1 MSWRILTATA
11 GVVLC
16 VASPAR
22 ADSIDGNWC
31 HDKGLRLTISGPTIV
46 TPTGTRTQGE
56 YGRHD
61 FAYVVPAGDPGAG
74 TKVEMVLMGEHHMR
88 VKEGAAA
95 PVVWNR
101 CGPSIS

>member
-1 MSWRILTATA
+1 MRVRILLAAFAACLAT
-11 GVVLC
+11 
-16 VASPAR
+16 PAL

-31 HDKGLRLTISGPTIV
+31 HDQGKRMTISGPSIV
-46 TPTGTRTQGE
+46 TPTGTRTQGD

-61 FAYVVPAGDPGAG
+61 FSYVVPAGDPGAG
-74 TKVEMVLMGEHHMR
+74 TKIDMRLMGEQHVQ
-88 VKEGAAA
+88 VKEGAAP

>member
-1 MSWRILTATA
+1 MRVRILMAA
-11 GVVLC
+11 IAACL
-16 VASPAR
+16 AAPAL

-31 HDKGLRLTISGPTIV
+31 HDQGKRMTIAGPTIV
-46 TPTGTRTQGE
+46 TPAGTRTQGD

-61 FAYVVPAGDPGAG
+61 FSYVVPAGEPGAG
-74 TKVEMVLMGEHHMR
+74 TRIDMRLMGELHVQ
-88 VKEGAAA
+88 VKEGTAA

>member
-1 MSWRILTATA
+1 MLPRTLTAAAFAACLATPT
-11 GVVLC
+11 L
-16 VASPAR
+16 

-31 HDKGLRLTISGPTIV
+31 HDQGKRMTIAGPTIV
-46 TPTGTRTQGE
+46 TPAGTRTQGD

-61 FAYVVPAGDPGAG
+61 FSYVVPAGDPGAG
-74 TKVEMVLMGEHHMR
+74 TKIDMRLMGEQHVQVR
-88 VKEGAAA
+88 EGAAA

>member
-1 MSWRILTATA
+1 MRVRILIAGLAACLAT
-11 GVVLC
+11 
-16 VASPAR
+16 PAL
-22 ADSIDGNWC
+22 ADAIDGNWC
-31 HDKGLRLTISGPTIV
+31 HDQGKRLTIAGPTIV
-46 TPTGTRTQGE
+46 TPTGTRTQGD

-61 FAYVVPAGDPGAG
+61 FSYVVPAGDPGAG
-74 TKVEMVLMGEHHMR
+74 TKIDMRLMGEQHMQ